1 MKTNDGEKNLKDIFT
16 KTLDQRYAEF
26 DKKNRRIYWASVAVV
41 AAFVGGVFL
50 LYWL

>member
-1 MKTNDGEKNLKDIFT
+1 MKTNGENLKDIFT
-16 KTLDQRYAEF
+16 KSLDQRYAES
-26 DKKNRRIYWASVAVV
+26 DKTGRFIYWIFVSVV